1 MQNLI
6 PVVIFGDHIAAY
18 GVIRALG
25 PLRIP
30 IYIVSETG
38 KGLSTKSRY
47 VKKSLA
53 LSPFDPYCIKQ
64 LNSWVSS
71 EVGSECVMMVAGD
84 DDYLDVLAK
93 NYKNLPEG
101 AKPTFPD
108 WQIVK
113 LVREKRRTYK
123 IAEELGIPTPT
134 TYYITSEEELKTII
148 ESGIDIK
155 PPFLMKSEHS
165 KAFNKTFKTKGII
178 CDKKSGLLKTYR
190 KYNGFGGK
198 LLLQEMIPGE
208 ENNLLNFIITLNCN
222 SDPTAIFINRK
233 RRSSKQFLS
242 CTLMETCRSDAYIT
256 ENMLLLLKKISYYG
270 YANPELKFDQRDKK
284 YKLIEI
290 NGRVSV
296 SNSHAL
302 RCGINLPYLMYQ
314 EAIKGPL
321 KKICINNLFY
331 KKDILW
337 WHPVGDLSAVLNLLK
352 SKKFFLS
359 NFLKSLCGKGY
370 IVEPFNLIDPMP
382 MLFILFKTIIY
393 PFSKTKSLF
402 TIKNKI

>member
-190 KYNGFGGK
+190 KYNGFCGK

-208 ENNLLNFIITLNCN
+208 ESQLYCLKTVLNHSSEPLAVFV
-222 SDPTAIFINRK
+222 DK
-233 RRSSKQFLS
+233 KVRSSSKFSS
-242 CTLMETCRSDAYIT
+242 CVLAKSTWSHEVVRLGL
-256 ENMLLLLKKISYYG
+256 MLLKDVGYYG
-270 YANPELKFDQRDKK
+270 YASVEFKLDYRDNQF
-284 YKLIEI
+284 KLMEI
-290 NGRVSV
+290 NGRVSLN
-296 SNSHAL
+296 NSHPL
-302 RCGINLPYLMYQ
+302 RCGINLPFYLY
-314 EAIKGPL
+314 ETAIKD
-321 KKICINNLFY
+321 NLLPMKEIKQIY
-331 KKDILW
+331 QDNILW
-337 WHPVGDLSAVLNLLK
+337 WSFIGDIIALIRNIFKHKECMPVKYIADLVGAGYIIEPICLRDTWPRIIFAILNQHFNILLK
-352 SKKFFLS
+352 RMGIRK
-359 NFLKSLCGKGY
+359 
-370 IVEPFNLIDPMP
+370 V
-382 MLFILFKTIIY
+382 
-393 PFSKTKSLF
+393 
-402 TIKNKI
+402 